1 MESLSD
7 SKENFL
13 GFGSSDI
20 YVREID
26 FESDEE
32 EFDNSIS
39 SVRMSDLSDL
49 GERDSESRESD
60 VVDEGGASGDAR
72 GWKTTISN
80 LQIEAFREQ
89 KGPYVTVSD
98 KSLYFSFYFIQICS
112 LTPKI

>member
-60 VVDEGGASGDAR
+60 VVDEGGGHLETPVGGKLR
-72 GWKTTISN
+72 
-80 LQIEAFREQ
+80 
-89 KGPYVTVSD
+89 
-98 KSLYFSFYFIQICS
+98 SLAY
-112 LTPKI
+112 K